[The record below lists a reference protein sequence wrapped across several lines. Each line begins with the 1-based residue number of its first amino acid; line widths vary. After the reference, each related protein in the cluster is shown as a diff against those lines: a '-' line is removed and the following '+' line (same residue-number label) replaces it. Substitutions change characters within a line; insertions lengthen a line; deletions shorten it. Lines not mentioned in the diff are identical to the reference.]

1 MATVRLTEKLKDKI
15 AQKAGASLAPEELEN
30 KVPWNLGGNV
40 GLNWAFHGPLE
51 FPTLPITDKDD
62 PNFGENGATNF
73 AIERILPE
81 DYTHRVER
89 MAVME
94 KQFSDVVTGSYR
106 LAEYRSIKKDG
117 IKWTAL
123 IQLPLELIDFQL
135 SLPSG
140 MTPLFAHWKKTN
152 FPYDRFF
159 VPCQIEL
166 YFKEKIFWPRD
177 WVDDL
182 QVGYFSHSFRPN
194 QTDKDWK
201 AQKGTNRH
209 NKTTTGSAIEYTL
222 PIIKWEELPEK
233 MRGYIETKINN
244 RRQFLKGMEFR
255 DSIIAVLEQCTTLKQ
270 FLEIWPQG
278 DHLVPDEYLQK
289 HKEKV
294 VRNTTATKPQLSDEK
309 RAELSVSL
317 LRAKLGG

>member
-1 MATVRLTEKLKDKI
+1 MATVRLSERLKDQI
-15 AQKAGASLAPEELEN
+15 AREAGMSLTPEELLHL
-30 KVPWNLGGNV
+30 VPHKRDGNSAV
-40 GLNWAFHGPLE
+40 NWGYPID
-51 FPTLPITDKDD
+51 FPTLAITDKDD
-62 PNFGENGATNF
+62 PNFGENGATKF
-73 AIERILPE
+73 AIERILAE

-89 MAVME
+89 MAEME
-94 KQFSDVVTGSYR
+94 KQFSDIVAGSYR
-106 LAEYRSIKKDG
+106 LADYNYYKIDELN
-117 IKWTAL
+117 WTAL

-140 MTPLFAHWKKTN
+140 VLPPFKHWKKRS

-159 VPCQIEL
+159 VPCEINL
-166 YFKEKIFWPRD
+166 FFKEQIYWPYDWDRRLDADSFNRD
-177 WVDDL
+177 
-182 QVGYFSHSFRPN
+182 FSATNKSYDNWSAR
-194 QTDKDWK
+194 
-201 AQKGTNRH
+201 KGTNRY

-222 PIIKWEELPEK
+222 PILEWEELPEIF
-233 MRGYIETKINN
+233 REDIETTINN

-255 DSIIAVLEQCTTLKQ
+255 SSITEVLEQCTTLKQ

-294 VRNTTATKPQLSDEK
+294 VRKTAAPKPQLSNEK